1 MSYLNATTGI
11 VDAVTKVKD
20 SHRGNLLLGIAMF
33 LVGTTVVAVY
43 DITGKLI
50 LEEKSLLQNNLKLT
64 LSTLSPGI
72 FFVQVK
78 SEEAVFIQKFVK
90 N

>member
-43 DITGKLI
+43 AIRLVASGRSQMVEKPRSLTAGHPTNDRTSQVGRYYVVPWTGV
-50 LEEKSLLQNNLKLT
+50 LT
-64 LSTLSPGI
+64 
-72 FFVQVK
+72 
-78 SEEAVFIQKFVK
+78 
-90 N
+90 